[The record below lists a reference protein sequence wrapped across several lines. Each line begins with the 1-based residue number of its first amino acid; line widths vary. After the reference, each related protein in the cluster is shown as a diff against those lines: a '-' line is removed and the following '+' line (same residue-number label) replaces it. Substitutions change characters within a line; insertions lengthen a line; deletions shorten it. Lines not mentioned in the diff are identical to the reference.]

1 MSVKKKNG
9 FTLIELLVT
18 IAIMISIL
26 TIAIVSITRI
36 SDGIKQQSYESVK
49 DQVITAAEEYLST
62 NSYYIDTINGGS
74 SIEISVG
81 ELVSNDYLNVVTNPV
96 TGEKIDEC
104 SYVLVELASNDNE
117 TINSKGLKYTFNE
130 EGSCPAKEYVTVK
143 PGIVIGNLTVEPFGT
158 KLENN
163 DWYKINDNYDENAI
177 SEGVNNDNF
186 EKVSQGVVVR
196 LTATVSNNNYYI
208 SSIKVSSDTK
218 LDVESEWTDLYNVYA
233 DSSNSDDPNT
243 VIAYDTDS
251 YSSTTPTTPND
262 EGKNTTYKVV
272 YSDYEDPESTV
283 EITQTVKYKVDV
295 TPPSCKTAILGV
307 KKNGEYICYTPLNIS
322 IIGKCLTCFCPSISF
337 QTSDEGSGINKDAD
351 KKFFSGISGTL
362 VPPTIR
368 EVYNIDNNIND
379 TISDMA
385 GNEGSCN
392 FNGEFD
398 VIDPVGDIINDLEDY
413 VSNLEVCGETTGNEN
428 WTRSC
433 RTIKQTYKKI
443 SGTETETQEVG
454 NVCNEGT
461 ITIKSSNG
469 TSCTVNTNIDK
480 TPPTLSN
487 PSTGLSSSERA
498 ITFTQKNNAGAV
510 VKSNTITVNKTG
522 NTYNADICLVNV
534 SGSFQINIKNPSV
547 TDSGSG
553 VNTNS
558 WKTTASM
565 TNKNGKSINGCL
577 RTRGDNPCTYTFKK
591 YVSDKVGNQALV
603 ATYVFRIGYI
613 NNGVSGGTYDS
624 FCN

>member
-1 MSVKKKNG
+1 MKKKNG

-26 TIAIVSITRI
+26 AIAIVSITRI
-36 SDGIKQQSYESVK
+36 SDGIKEQSYESVK

-117 TINSKGLKYTFNE
+117 TSNSKGLKYTFNE
-130 EGSCPAKEYVTVK
+130 EGSCPSNEYITVK

-177 SEGVNNDNF
+177 SEDVNNDNF

-208 SSIKVSSDTK
+208 SSIKVSEDTK
-218 LDVESEWTDLYNVYA
+218 FDDGATWTDLPLISSS
-233 DSSNSDDPNT
+233 DSNSNT
-243 VIAYDTDS
+243 IIAYDTSS
-251 YSSTTPTTPND
+251 YSSTTSS
-262 EGKNTTYKVV
+262 EGKGTTYKVV
-272 YSDYEDPESTV
+272 YSDYENPESIV
-283 EITQTVKYKVDV
+283 EINQKINYKVDV
-295 TPPSCKTAILGV
+295 DPPTCNATIIGY
-307 KKNGEYICYTPLNIS
+307 KKGDKYICYAPLGATIINIPIKGRCITGS
-322 IIGKCLTCFCPSISF
+322 CYCPSVFF
-337 QTSDEGSGINKDAD
+337 QTSDYGSGIKDD
-351 KKFFSGISGTL
+351 LENHLYSGVSLLDRKI
-362 VPPTIR
+362 
-368 EVYNIDNNIND
+368 YNNHNNINE
-379 TISDMA
+379 TITDVA
-385 GNEGSCN
+385 GNEGHCI
-392 FNGEFD
+392 FNESFD
-398 VIDPVGDIINDLEDY
+398 IVDPVKNALDKIDNFFDSLE
-413 VSNLEVCGETTGNEN
+413 LCGEVSGNEG
-428 WTRSC
+428 WTKNC
-433 RTIKQTYKKI
+433 RNITQTYVNT
-443 SGTETETQEVG
+443 SGTTTDTKRVS
-454 NVCNEGT
+454 NVCNEGYT
-461 ITIKSSNG
+461 TIKSSGG
-469 TSCTVNTNIDK
+469 TSCTVKTNIDK

-487 PSTGLSSSERA
+487 PSTGLSSSERT

-510 VKSNTITVNKTG
+510 VKSNTITVQKSG
-522 NTYNADICLVNV
+522 NTYNANICAVNV
-534 SGSFQINIKNPSV
+534 LGSFRIDIKNPSV
-547 TDSGSG
+547 TDNGGSG
-553 VNTNS
+553 VNTSS

-591 YVSDKVGNQALV
+591 YVSDKVGNQALI

>member
-1 MSVKKKNG
+1 MCVKKKNG

-26 TIAIVSITRI
+26 AIAIVSITRI

-104 SYVLVELASNDNE
+104 SYVLVELASKDNE
-117 TINSKGLKYTFNE
+117 TSNSKGLKYTFNE
-130 EGSCPAKEYVTVK
+130 EGSCPSNEYITVK

-251 YSSTTPTTPND
+251 YSSTTPTTPNG
-262 EGKNTTYKVV
+262 EGKIRLTKLYIV
-272 YSDYEDPESTV
+272 
-283 EITQTVKYKVDV
+283 IT
-295 TPPSCKTAILGV
+295 
-307 KKNGEYICYTPLNIS
+307 
-322 IIGKCLTCFCPSISF
+322 
-337 QTSDEGSGINKDAD
+337 
-351 KKFFSGISGTL
+351 
-362 VPPTIR
+362 
-368 EVYNIDNNIND
+368 
-379 TISDMA
+379 
-385 GNEGSCN
+385 
-392 FNGEFD
+392 
-398 VIDPVGDIINDLEDY
+398 
-413 VSNLEVCGETTGNEN
+413 
-428 WTRSC
+428 
-433 RTIKQTYKKI
+433 KI
-443 SGTETETQEVG
+443 P
-454 NVCNEGT
+454 
-461 ITIKSSNG
+461 KA
-469 TSCTVNTNIDK
+469 
-480 TPPTLSN
+480 LS
-487 PSTGLSSSERA
+487 
-498 ITFTQKNNAGAV
+498 K
-510 VKSNTITVNKTG
+510 
-522 NTYNADICLVNV
+522 
-534 SGSFQINIKNPSV
+534 
-547 TDSGSG
+547 
-553 VNTNS
+553 
-558 WKTTASM
+558 
-565 TNKNGKSINGCL
+565 
-577 RTRGDNPCTYTFKK
+577 
-591 YVSDKVGNQALV
+591 
-603 ATYVFRIGYI
+603 
-613 NNGVSGGTYDS
+613 
-624 FCN
+624 

>member
-1 MSVKKKNG
+1 MKKKNG

-18 IAIMISIL
+18 MAIMISIL
-26 TIAIVSITRI
+26 AIAIVSITKI
-36 SDGIKQQSYESVK
+36 SDSIKEQSYESVK
-49 DQVITAAEEYLST
+49 NQVITAAEEYLST

-74 SIEISVG
+74 NIQISVG
-81 ELVSNDYLNVVTNPV
+81 ELVSNDYLNPVTNPI
-96 TGEKIDEC
+96 TGKRINEC
-104 SYVLVELASNDNE
+104 SYVE
-117 TINSKGLKYTFNE
+117 ISKAKGSESLTYTFSEYNSDECLTNE
-130 EGSCPAKEYVTVK
+130 YITVK
-143 PGIVIGNLTVEPFGT
+143 PGIVIGDLEIEPFGT

-163 DWYKINDNYDENAI
+163 DWYKINDKYEENAI
-177 SEGVNNDNF
+177 SEGVNNNNF

-196 LTATVSNNNYYI
+196 LTATVSNDNYYI

-218 LDVESEWTDLYNVYA
+218 LDGEPEWTDLYNVYA
-233 DSSNSDDPNT
+233 DSSNSNDPNT
-243 VIAYDTDS
+243 VIAYDTSS
-251 YSSTTPTTPND
+251 YSSTTTS
-262 EGKNTTYKVV
+262 EGKCTTYKVI
-272 YSDYEDPESTV
+272 YSDYENPENIV
-283 EITQTVKYKVDV
+283 EITQKVSYKVDAA
-295 TPPSCKTAILGV
+295 PPSCKPVILGV
-307 KKNGEYICYTPLNIS
+307 KIDGKYICYTPLNIS
-322 IIGKCLTCFCPSISF
+322 FIGKCLTCFCPSIYF
-337 QTSDEGSGINKDAD
+337 QTSDEGSGINKDLD

-362 VPPTIR
+362 VPFKRR
-368 EVYNIDNNIND
+368 EVYNIDNNINGG

-398 VIDPVGDIINDLEDY
+398 VIDPVGDIINGLEDY
-413 VSNLEVCGETTGNEN
+413 VSNLEVCSETTGNEN
-428 WTRSC
+428 WTRGC
-433 RTIKQTYKKI
+433 RTIKQTYKTI
-443 SGTETETQEVG
+443 SGKATETKEVK

-461 ITIKSSNG
+461 VTIKSSGG

-480 TPPTLSN
+480 TAPTLSN
-487 PSTGLSSSERA
+487 PSTGLSSSERT
-498 ITFTQKNNAGAV
+498 ITFTQKNSAGVV
-510 VKSNTITVNKTG
+510 VKSNTITVQKSG
-522 NTYNADICLVNV
+522 NTYNADICVVNV

-613 NNGVSGGTYDS
+613 NNGVSGGTYDG